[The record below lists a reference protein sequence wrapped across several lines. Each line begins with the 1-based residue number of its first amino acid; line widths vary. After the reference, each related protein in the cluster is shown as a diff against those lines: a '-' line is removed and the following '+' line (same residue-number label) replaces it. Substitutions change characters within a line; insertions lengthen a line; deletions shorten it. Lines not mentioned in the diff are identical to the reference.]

1 MKIVTTTVDYFDGD
15 TALEAYLAYPES
27 SQPPGNPAVML
38 AHMWAG
44 RVEFVCEQARRF
56 AALGY
61 TAFALDMYGK
71 SIIGK
76 NPDENARLM
85 QPFIDDRHL
94 LQRRINA
101 ALETLRGLQQVDAG
115 RIAAIGYCFGG
126 LCVLDL
132 ARSGA
137 DIKGVVSI
145 HGLLDPFPDTNDNR
159 IKSKIL
165 LLHGSEDPQADMNS
179 LLAVQKELT
188 DAGVDW
194 QAVVYGHTQH
204 AFTNPVANDPA
215 RGTVYN
221 PQSDRRSWE
230 AVQNFLKECFE

>member
-1 MKIVTTTVDYFDGD
+1 MNIVTTTVDYFDGD
-15 TALEAYLAYPES
+15 TLLEAYLAYPDPP
-27 SQPPGNPAVML
+27 QPSGNPAVML
-38 AHMWAG
+38 AHMWGG
-44 RVEFVCEQARRF
+44 RVEFVCQQARRF

-71 SIIGK
+71 GVLGA

-85 QPFIDDRHL
+85 QPFIDDRRM

-101 ALETLRGLQQVDAG
+101 ALEILRGLRQAETT

-137 DIKGVVSI
+137 DIQGVVCI
-145 HGLLDPFPDTNDNR
+145 HGLLDPFPGKNDNP

-165 LLHGSEDPQADMNS
+165 LLHGSEDPQADINS
-179 LLAVQKELT
+179 LLAVQQELT

-194 QAVVYGHTQH
+194 QTVIYSDTQH
-204 AFTNPVANDPA
+204 AFTNPAANDPA

-221 PQSDRRSWE
+221 PLSDQRAWKTLL
-230 AVQNFLKECFE
+230 NFLEECFE